1 MHDVPRQPSG
11 PCAATALPYTLNPGT
26 ALHASRFSAQFN
38 PNLYNEGKVCLSL
51 LGTWQVG
58 KVCLSLLGSW
68 WGARA
73 WKRSGLAAVVLEP
86 PRLVCVFAW
95 APFEPCPNIT
105 LCLLWSLLA
114 CACTPRLN
122 LTLRLLWSLLWSLR
136 RAGEA
141 SRGPPTSPPCCKCSS
156 PSR

>member
-1 MHDVPRQPSG
+1 MHDVPCQ
-11 PCAATALPYTLNPGT
+11 LPGRVLPLRSVHKERAY
-26 ALHASRFSAQFN
+26 RFSVQFN

-95 APFEPCPNIT
+95 APFEPRPNIT
-105 LCLLWSLLA
+105 LCPLWSLLA

-122 LTLRLLWSLLWSLR
+122 LMLRLLWSLLWSLR
-136 RAGEA
+136 RAGAA